1 MYKYALYAI
10 VDRANGFKV
19 ADLIGAVNGKEA
31 LKMFMR
37 SHSLTQSLYHIVKV
51 GNAWMICND
60 YGTRISAEMVCKV
73 SGQLI
78 DSVRMNG
85 THTII
90 IGVIGERAYECPEPD
105 AKRFY
110 QLEYLWRTF
119 DGMPEKRRPMIRQ
132 CYL

>member
-10 VDRANGFKV
+10 VDRMDGFKV
-19 ADLIGAVNGKEA
+19 TALIGAVNGKEA

-37 SHSLTQSLYHIVKV
+37 SHSLTPSLYHIVKA
-51 GNAWMICND
+51 GNAWIICND
-60 YGTRISAEMVCKV
+60 CGTRISAEMVCKV

-85 THTII
+85 SHTII
-90 IGVIGERAYECPEPD
+90 TGAIGERSYECPEPD

-110 QLEYLWRTF
+110 QLEYLRRTF
-119 DGMPEKRRPMIRQ
+119 DEMPEKHRPVIGK
-132 CYL
+132 